1 MEVRIGVKGAAREL
15 AIESAQS
22 ADEIQ
27 EAIESALKKGDPTLT
42 LVDEKG
48 RRVILSL
55 DKLAYVEIADTDS
68 RRVGFGA
75 L

>member
-15 AIESAQS
+15 LIESAQS
-22 ADEIQ
+22 AAEIQ
-27 EAIESALKKGDPTLT
+27 QAVEAALVKGEPIVT
-42 LVDEKG
+42 LVDAKG
-48 RRVILSL
+48 RRVIISA

-75 L
+75 V

>member
-1 MEVRIGVKGAAREL
+1 VELRIGIKGAPREL
-15 AIESAQS
+15 AIESTQS

-27 EAIESALKKGDPTLT
+27 QLVEKALKDGAASVTLY
-42 LVDEKG
+42 DEKG
-48 RRVILSL
+48 RRVLIAT
-55 DKLAYVEIADTDS
+55 DKLAYIEIADSDA